1 MIGRR
6 RGRTDE
12 PAAETE
18 ATEDPESVE
27 SIDADAF
34 SVESLEGDLATLAIR
49 YGPGADGSLWK
60 SHGIL
65 GDPALIFTTPE
76 EKAAWES
83 SAHPERHGLL
93 PHSAHLIDDTP
104 ETFPPYDPTE
114 AF

>member
-12 PAAETE
+12 PAVEIDEAEE
-18 ATEDPESVE
+18 PGVTED
-27 SIDADAF
+27 IDVCSA
-34 SVESLEGDLATLAIR
+34 ESLEGDLAALAVR

-65 GDPALIFTTPE
+65 GDPALIFPTPE